1 MSLQRDTKPSSAPD
15 SAEPERTGLAPGKH
29 TLVQQIA
36 VPAVQRRAGAQH
48 DDAAV
53 HAAAER
59 GVATPSSPL
68 PHGHRIQQLFGRHDV
83 SSVQAHVGSEAAAT
97 AGAMGAQ
104 AYATGDHVVLGNVT
118 DLHTAA
124 HEAAHVVQQRGCVQ
138 LKGGVGQSG
147 DAYERH
153 ADEVAS
159 LVVQGQSAEHLL
171 DAHAG
176 GAGRATSARTDA
188 AGAVQRKTTIVD
200 DATDPKN
207 KTAPGTGT
215 GLLKDSKGKV
225 LPKQDAVFGPLLD
238 ECATSMEVWFNT
250 NSFDAEGTEP
260 KSGTWPSWWAA
271 AAPKPNNYWVRGH
284 LLNHNLGGPGEQ
296 RNLTPITKTANSEHH
311 NNVEKVL
318 KTVSALGG
326 ALIGYK
332 VTAKYGGSGP
342 TLSGD
347 ANDPDRSVWD
357 KLTLGF
363 DCEYH
368 IIVNENDQRYVH
380 FWVEN
385 KR

>member
-1 MSLQRDTKPSSAPD
+1 MFGSL
-15 SAEPERTGLAPGKH
+15 L
-29 TLVQQIA
+29 
-36 VPAVQRRAGAQH
+36 
-48 DDAAV
+48 
-53 HAAAER
+53 
-59 GVATPSSPL
+59 
-68 PHGHRIQQLFGRHDV
+68 
-83 SSVQAHVGSEAAAT
+83 
-97 AGAMGAQ
+97 
-104 AYATGDHVVLGNVT
+104 N
-118 DLHTAA
+118 
-124 HEAAHVVQQRGCVQ
+124 
-138 LKGGVGQSG
+138 
-147 DAYERH
+147 
-153 ADEVAS
+153 
-159 LVVQGQSAEHLL
+159 
-171 DAHAG
+171 
-176 GAGRATSARTDA
+176 
-188 AGAVQRKTTIVD
+188 
-200 DATDPKN
+200 
-207 KTAPGTGT
+207 
-215 GLLKDSKGKV
+215 
-225 LPKQDAVFGPLLD
+225 

-368 IIVNENDQRYVH
+368 IIVNENDQRYVR